1 VESRRNYFYF
11 LFKGLNQELVIVNK
25 DLIATKDV
33 ESTKLKE
40 ELEAI
45 KPEMENLRH
54 QLGIKTN
61 EFDLLRQ
68 EMVERSKS
76 KFNEID
82 ALKKQLVSWK
92 ENSSAHTTL
101 CTLYIFFLSP
111 KKAEAER
118 NLAKY
123 VEGQSLLN
131 DTTSSISEVDRE
143 SIGGRLEQIERM
155 VRETRSEMKEYM
167 SKSMIVSTT
176 SSEAAPSTTS
186 TMSSN
191 DSRHML
197 DDRVIHVSF

>member
-1 VESRRNYFYF
+1 MFS
-11 LFKGLNQELVIVNK
+11 
-25 DLIATKDV
+25 
-33 ESTKLKE
+33 
-40 ELEAI
+40 
-45 KPEMENLRH
+45 
-54 QLGIKTN
+54 
-61 EFDLLRQ
+61 
-68 EMVERSKS
+68 
-76 KFNEID
+76 
-82 ALKKQLVSWK
+82 
-92 ENSSAHTTL
+92 
-101 CTLYIFFLSP
+101 FLSP

>member
-1 VESRRNYFYF
+1 MSLYVF
-11 LFKGLNQELVIVNK
+11 L
-25 DLIATKDV
+25 
-33 ESTKLKE
+33 
-40 ELEAI
+40 
-45 KPEMENLRH
+45 
-54 QLGIKTN
+54 
-61 EFDLLRQ
+61 
-68 EMVERSKS
+68 
-76 KFNEID
+76 
-82 ALKKQLVSWK
+82 
-92 ENSSAHTTL
+92 
-101 CTLYIFFLSP
+101 LSP

-131 DTTSSISEVDRE
+131 DTTSSISEVDKE

>member
-1 VESRRNYFYF
+1 MS
-11 LFKGLNQELVIVNK
+11 
-25 DLIATKDV
+25 
-33 ESTKLKE
+33 
-40 ELEAI
+40 
-45 KPEMENLRH
+45 
-54 QLGIKTN
+54 
-61 EFDLLRQ
+61 
-68 EMVERSKS
+68 
-76 KFNEID
+76 
-82 ALKKQLVSWK
+82 
-92 ENSSAHTTL
+92 
-101 CTLYIFFLSP
+101 LYIFFLSP

-131 DTTSSISEVDRE
+131 DTTSSISEDDKD
-143 SIGGRLEQIERM
+143 STIGGRLEQIERM

>member
-1 VESRRNYFYF
+1 MS
-11 LFKGLNQELVIVNK
+11 
-25 DLIATKDV
+25 
-33 ESTKLKE
+33 
-40 ELEAI
+40 
-45 KPEMENLRH
+45 
-54 QLGIKTN
+54 
-61 EFDLLRQ
+61 
-68 EMVERSKS
+68 
-76 KFNEID
+76 
-82 ALKKQLVSWK
+82 
-92 ENSSAHTTL
+92 
-101 CTLYIFFLSP
+101 LYVFFLSP

-131 DTTSSISEVDRE
+131 DTTSSISEVDKE